1 MGIYKKDDGYYILDK
16 TIEGE
21 RFRKSLRTKN
31 IKQARKRA
39 KVIEKRWYEERY
51 NPKPKS
57 KKPSQKKLIRLFFRE
72 KHFNTKGTKRAYK
85 EAVKTM
91 KKLDNCNENSK
102 RYVWRHLKAI
112 YNWGIKQGYVDDNP
126 YEKFPSNTKPT
137 IDYYTDSE
145 VNEILDNLGS
155 KKVDDIIRFA
165 FQTGARRGELVNLS
179 PDDVNEHNIVL
190 EGKSGRRPFPINNK
204 IRELLERGKVYGYKT
219 PSALSTALKK
229 KNVSATK
236 IRHTFATRLVKNGMD
251 LYRVAKLM
259 GHKSVKTTEKY
270 YAHLKPTDIEDY
282 GDYLGY

>member
-1 MGIYKKDDGYYILDK
+1 MGIYKNDDGYYVLDK
-16 TIEGE
+16 TIEGK
-21 RFRKSLRTKN
+21 RFRQSLRTKN
-31 IKQARKRA
+31 IKEARTRA
-39 KVIEKRWYEERY
+39 KILKRKWFKDRY
-51 NPKPKS
+51 SPESKPKET
-57 KKPSQKKLIRLFFRE
+57 SQERLIKLFFRE

-165 FQTGARRGELVNLS
+165 FQTGARRGELVNLD
-179 PDDVNEHNIVL
+179 PEDINQHNIVL
-190 EGKSGRRPFPINNK
+190 EGKSGHRPFPITEK
-204 IRELLERGKVYGYKT
+204 IRELLDRGKVFGYNT
-219 PSALSTALKK
+219 PSGLSTALKK

-236 IRHTFATRLVKNGMD
+236 IRHTFATRLVKNGMN
-251 LYRVAKLM
+251 LYRVSKLL

-270 YAHLKPTDIEDY
+270 DAHLKPSNITDFC
-282 GDYLGY
+282 DYLRY